1 MSVIAL
7 NDLSRTGAE
16 KSAVQDAIHRVI
28 DRGWYIHGPELEAFE
43 REFAAYCGIA
53 HAVGVGNGT
62 DAIEL
67 GLRSIGVS
75 AGDEV
80 IVAAN
85 AALYSVTA
93 LNAIGAT
100 PAFADIDDTHL
111 LLDPESARAAITPR
125 TKAIVVTH
133 LYGRMADMARFLE
146 LADSSGLKLFED
158 CAQAHGARQDGR
170 LAGSWGNAASFSFY
184 PTKNLGALGDGGLV
198 ATNSAD
204 TAARVKRLRQYGWD
218 RKYVVVDG
226 NARNSRLDEMQ
237 AAVLRTKL
245 PLLDGYNAR
254 RRAIAARYAA
264 VRHAR
269 IRHPIPHGESYVA
282 HLYVLRTDARDSL
295 RLHLSAHGIGSDIH
309 YPLLDTQQPLLQS
322 TPAAKTKLP
331 VSERAVREILT
342 LPCYPELTDDEVARV
357 CGALATW
364 ES

>member
-7 NDLSRTGAE
+7 NDLSRAGAE
-16 KSAVQDAIHRVI
+16 KSAVRDAILRVI
-28 DRGWYIHGPELEAFE
+28 ERGWYIHGPELDAFE
-43 REFAAYCGIA
+43 QEFAAYCGTS

-75 AGDEV
+75 VGDEV

-111 LLDPESARAAITPR
+111 LLDPESARAALNAR

-133 LYGRMADMARFLE
+133 LYGRMADMRRFRE
-146 LADSSGLKLFED
+146 LADASGIKLFED
-158 CAQAHGARQDGR
+158 CAQAHGARQNGR
-170 LAGSWGNAASFSFY
+170 LAGSWGDAASFSFY

-198 ATNSAD
+198 TTNDAAI
-204 TAARVKRLRQYGWD
+204 AARVKRLRQYGWD
-218 RKYVVVDG
+218 KKYVVVDAH
-226 NARNSRLDEMQ
+226 ARNSRLDEMQ

-254 RRAIAARYAA
+254 RREIAQRYAA
-264 VRHAR
+264 VRHPR
-269 IRHPIPHGESYVA
+269 VRHPDADGDGYVA
-282 HLYVLRTDARDSL
+282 HLYVLRTDAREAL
-295 RLHLSAHGIGSDIH
+295 RQHLTAQGVASDIH

-322 TPAAKTKLP
+322 TSAAKTKLP
-331 VSERAVREILT
+331 VSERAVQQILT
-342 LPCYPELTDDEVARV
+342 LPCYPELTDAEVSRV
-357 CGALATW
+357 CEALATW
-364 ES
+364 KP